1 MTQGKPKNVAASV
14 RGRLR
19 NLARRENEDFQLI
32 LTRYGLE
39 RLLYRLSQSVH
50 QRVLVL
56 KGAMLFQ
63 LWSRTPHRATR
74 DVDFLAW
81 GDSSA
86 ARFERIFGK
95 TTAERARR
103 VLMYRHL
110 RLGALKTASIAA
122 FSEGG
127 NKVHVAPSIPAVVC
141 PTKGSMIRWSM
152 PFLSQRMSSRLIFG
166 RVCLGKNA
174 RCTRGARS
182 GACEDKRQTAH
193 EVQYSRHI
201 RCLQKKPSHA
211 GPRPPRLRRAA

>member
-1 MTQGKPKNVAASV
+1 MTEGKPKNVAASV

-19 NLARRENEDFQLI
+19 NLARRENEDFQLV

-86 ARFERIFGK
+86 ARFERI
-95 TTAERARR
+95 
-103 VLMYRHL
+103 
-110 RLGALKTASIAA
+110 
-122 FSEGG
+122 
-127 NKVHVAPSIPAVVC
+127 
-141 PTKGSMIRWSM
+141 
-152 PFLSQRMSSRLIFG
+152 
-166 RVCLGKNA
+166 
-174 RCTRGARS
+174 
-182 GACEDKRQTAH
+182 
-193 EVQYSRHI
+193 
-201 RCLQKKPSHA
+201 
-211 GPRPPRLRRAA
+211 